1 MGSWIDEVVFPELN
15 EEECKKVLEGFHK
28 EARAAGV
35 LREREKRDRSEG
47 RDQPPHKRA
56 REDDRKRR
64 DDRRSRDAYSRDRG
78 ESAQRVNTRTP
89 VIMLLN
95 LKQFISSINNFK
107 FDFQNQNH
115 FRTHYN
121 ALI

>member
-47 RDQPPHKRA
+47 REQPPHKRA
-56 REDDRKRR
+56 RDDDRKRR
-64 DDRRSRDAYSRDRG
+64 DDRRSRDGYSRDRG
-78 ESAQRVNTRTP
+78 EVTSYISVVAVVVYYTNT
-89 VIMLLN
+89 
-95 LKQFISSINNFK
+95 
-107 FDFQNQNH
+107 
-115 FRTHYN
+115 THTG
-121 ALI
+121 AIGPLH